1 MHICIYTHTFSMQD
15 INSQTL
21 NLTQTEGVLGH
32 RGTPGWDTG
41 RDKGGTW
48 DPLGDVLRKT
58 ENKYSTTLFH
68 ECFHEFARK
77 KVYATK
83 KRLCHTTQCS
93 RGMGQERTRSGKRVG
108 RTWSGTPHIDFLEAW
123 KELKGFAPFLG
134 HFHHHYLQ
142 LSQGVGAH
150 NTFAPVPRTP

>member
-1 MHICIYTHTFSMQD
+1 MQD
-15 INSQTL
+15 INSQTS

-68 ECFHEFARK
+68 GCFHEFARK
-77 KVYATK
+77 KFMRQK
-83 KRLCHTTQCS
+83 KVMPHYTMFLRNGTGEDTEWET
-93 RGMGQERTRSGKRVG
+93 GG
-108 RTWSGTPHIDFLEAW
+108 TWSGTPHIDFLEAW

-134 HFHHHYLQ
+134 HFHNH
-142 LSQGVGAH
+142 
-150 NTFAPVPRTP
+150 